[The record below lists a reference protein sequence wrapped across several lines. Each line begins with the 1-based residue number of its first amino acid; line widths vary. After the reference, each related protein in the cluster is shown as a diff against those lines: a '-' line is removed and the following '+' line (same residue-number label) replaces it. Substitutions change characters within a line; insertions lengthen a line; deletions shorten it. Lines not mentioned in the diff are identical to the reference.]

1 MIYPTRRAIILALL
15 GAPLVLVL
23 GALAP
28 GLWLLSAGW
37 VALVAGVV
45 LLDAGLGANRR
56 ALELSA
62 EAPRVLAAGGSGQAD
77 FRFDFRKGAIPV
89 WVEAALETNERL
101 AIAPDRL
108 RLSLSGRGAD
118 ASFQLTPRRRGEGV
132 LDRLWLRWT
141 GPLGMVWKQRAM
153 PLQTTIPITP
163 NIAAVKEEAIRLF
176 SRDAM
181 FGVKSQLET
190 GEGSE
195 FHALRDFQTGMDSRT
210 VDWRRS
216 ARHGVLLAK
225 EFRTERNHHV
235 ILALD
240 TGRLMCE
247 PLLGLP
253 RLDRALNAA
262 LLLAY
267 VSLKSGDRVGLFS
280 FDARPR
286 LSTGTVAGA
295 ASFPML
301 QRQAASIDYSTEE
314 TNFTLGLTQLASQLE
329 RRSLI
334 VVFTDFADSTSA
346 QLMIENLGRLLDRH
360 LVLFVVF
367 RDEELESLTRAEPLQ
382 PDDVSRAV
390 IAQTLLRERDVVI
403 GRLRRMGV
411 QVVDAPIERVG
422 AALLSSYVD
431 LKRRELL

>member
-1 MIYPTRRAIILALL
+1 MIYPTRRAIVLALL
-15 GAPLVLVL
+15 GAPLVLAL
-23 GALAP
+23 GAIAP
-28 GLWLLSAGW
+28 GLWLLSAAW
-37 VALVAGVV
+37 VAMVAGLV
-45 LLDAGLGANRR
+45 LLDAALGADRG
-56 ALELSA
+56 ALQLGSRL
-62 EAPRVLAAGGSGQAD
+62 PHVLAAGGSGEAG
-77 FRFDFRKGAIPV
+77 FDVAFARGAAPV
-89 WVEAALETNERL
+89 WIDAALETNERL
-101 AIAPDRL
+101 AATPDRA
-108 RLSLSGRGAD
+108 RLTLSGRMTRAD
-118 ASFQLTPRRRGEGV
+118 FQLTPQRRGEGV

-141 GPLGMVWKQRAM
+141 GPLGMVWKQRVL
-153 PLQTTIPITP
+153 PLQVSIPITP
-163 NIAAVKEEAIRLF
+163 NIPAVKEEAIRLF
-176 SRDAM
+176 SRNAM
-181 FGVKSQLET
+181 FGVKSQLDT

-195 FHALRDFQTGMDSRT
+195 FHALRDFQPGMDSRT

-216 ARHGVLLAK
+216 ARHGVLLSK

-253 RLDRALNAA
+253 RVDRALNAA

-267 VSLKSGDRVGLFS
+267 VSLKSGDRVGLYS

-295 ASFPML
+295 AAFPTL
-301 QRQAASIDYSTEE
+301 QRMAAGIDYSTEE
-314 TNFTLGLTQLASQLE
+314 TNFTLGLTQLASTLE

-346 QLMIENLGRLLDRH
+346 ELMIENLGRLLDRH

-367 RDEELESLTRAEPLQ
+367 RDEELETLTRAEPIQ

-390 IAQTLLRERDVVI
+390 IAHTLLRERDVVI

-411 QVVDAPIERVG
+411 QVVDAPVERVG
-422 AALLSSYVD
+422 AALLSSYID

>member
-1 MIYPTRRAIILALL
+1 MIYPTRRAIVFALL

-23 GALAP
+23 GAVAP

-37 VALVAGVV
+37 VALVAGLV

-56 ALELSA
+56 TLDLSA
-62 EAPRVLAAGGSGQAD
+62 DTPAVLAAGGSGPAHFQLT
-77 FRFDFRKGAIPV
+77 FGRGAVPS
-89 WVEAALETNERL
+89 WVEAVLEGNERL
-101 AIAPDRL
+101 AITPGRL
-108 RLSLSGRGAD
+108 RLTLSDRGAG
-118 ASFQLTPRRRGEGV
+118 AGFQLTPLRRGEGV
-132 LDRLWLRWT
+132 LERLWLRWT

-153 PLQTTIPITP
+153 PLRTSIPITP
-163 NIAAVKEEAIRLF
+163 NIPAVKEEAIRLF

-253 RLDRALNAA
+253 RVDRALNAA

-267 VSLKSGDRVGLFS
+267 VSLKAGDRVGLFS

-286 LSTGTVAGA
+286 LTTGTVAGA
-295 ASFPML
+295 AAFPIL
-301 QRQAASIDYSTEE
+301 QRQAAGIDYSAEE
-314 TNFTLGLTQLASQLE
+314 TNFTLGLTHLASQLE

-346 QLMIENLGRLLDRH
+346 QLMIENLGRLMDRH

-367 RDEELESLTRAEPLQ
+367 RDEELESLTRAEPLH

-403 GRLRRMGV
+403 GRLRRLGV
-411 QVVDAPIERVG
+411 QVVDAPIERIG
-422 AALLSSYVD
+422 AALLSSYID